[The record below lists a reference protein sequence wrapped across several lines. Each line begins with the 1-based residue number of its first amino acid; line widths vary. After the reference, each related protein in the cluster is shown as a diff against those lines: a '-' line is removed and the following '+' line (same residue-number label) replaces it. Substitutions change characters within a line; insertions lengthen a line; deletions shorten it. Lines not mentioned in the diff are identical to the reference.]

1 MTRVGRRQLAEL
13 VSARAEVSAA
23 IAHRV
28 LTEAFQVIT
37 EELAKGNSVI
47 MTGFGSWRTKVY
59 KPRAGVNPRHGNRIE
74 IPARTRVQFR
84 AGSSLRKLVETSV
97 DSTVFFGDDTSLAT
111 EIDAVLSDVF
121 GDGAVESHLEDA
133 AERIHALLT
142 PEVEREAEKFFD
154 MVDPDDQREGV
165 DEYGE
170 EAAKPTEDPQADVTA
185 SDEGVPAE
193 DDAANELAP
202 IELAQL
208 ELARIELAQIEPT
221 RDEADRLPE
230 TTEPGPRTE
239 A

>member
-28 LTEAFQVIT
+28 LTEAFQAIT

-97 DSTVFFGDDTSLAT
+97 DSTVFFGDDMSLAT

-121 GDGAVESHLEDA
+121 GDAAVESKLEDVT
-133 AERIHALLT
+133 ERIQALLT
-142 PEVEREAEKFFD
+142 PEVERQAEEFFD
-154 MVDPDDQREGV
+154 IAGTDDQADDVEE
-165 DEYGE
+165 DGE
-170 EAAKPTEDPQADVTA
+170 EAAEPTEDPHADVTA
-185 SDEGVPAE
+185 SDEDVPAE
-193 DDAANELAP
+193 DDADK
-202 IELAQL
+202 
-208 ELARIELAQIEPT
+208 ELARIEST
-221 RDEADRLPE
+221 RDEADRLPQ
-230 TTEPGPRTE
+230 TTEPGPKTE